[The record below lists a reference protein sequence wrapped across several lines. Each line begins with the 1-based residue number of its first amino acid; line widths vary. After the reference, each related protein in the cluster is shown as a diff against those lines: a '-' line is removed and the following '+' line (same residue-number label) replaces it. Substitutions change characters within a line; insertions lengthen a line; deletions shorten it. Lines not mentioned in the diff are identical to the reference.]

1 MKLKLSTRLFIGFL
15 AIAMLFVMVGIVNY
29 QLSRQVL
36 RNSERI
42 AHSQNRTAQATR
54 MLGNI
59 VDMEAG
65 FRGYLLVGNEGLLES
80 YYEGERQLLGS
91 FSRLRDE
98 FGLDD
103 PQYARMLQAQRLYE
117 RWSVYSHMLVSEK
130 RAARKRNP
138 RQEGVDGM
146 EHRALVEDLTGKQMM
161 DQIRVIFRGFDR
173 DELATRDKQRAKLA
187 ASIQQTRILSV
198 VLTLLALGLGLLG
211 AWLIARLLSRRIRRM
226 VQLATRIARGE
237 YHVRLADDARD
248 ELSELALSLDSMA
261 TTIES
266 TINQLERRNQ
276 ELDQFAYVVSHDLKA
291 PLRGIESASRWIEED
306 MDTGLP
312 EHIREFLVLM
322 RTRVHRMENLISG
335 ILELARIGRVQQ
347 QQERVNVRELLNEII
362 DSLAPP
368 EGFRVVLPPYLPVLL
383 ASRVELQQVFSNLI
397 SNALKYHHDPS
408 QGLVRIGLRETTE
421 EYTFTIADN
430 GPGIAPEY
438 HERVFVLFQTLTERD
453 TMESTG
459 VGLAIVKKIIE
470 RHGGTIRLESSEGAG
485 ATFTFTWP
493 KLPARSTAAA
503 AARPAQVGQ

>member
-1 MKLKLSTRLFIGFL
+1 MKLKLSTRLFIGFA
-15 AIAMLFVMVGIVNY
+15 AIALLFVMVGIVNY

-42 AHSQNRTAQATR
+42 AQSQNRTAQATR
-54 MLGNI
+54 MLGHI
-59 VDMEAG
+59 VDMESG

-91 FSRLRDE
+91 FMALRHE
-98 FGLDD
+98 FTPDD
-103 PQYARMLQAQRLYE
+103 PQYARMTRAQQLYE
-117 RWSVYSHMLVSEK
+117 RWAAYSHLLIGEK
-130 RAARKRNP
+130 RAARKRSA

-146 EHRALVEDLTGKQMM
+146 EHRSLVEDGTGKQLM

-173 DELATRDKQRAKLA
+173 DELNTREKQRQKLA
-187 ASIQQTRILSV
+187 ESIRETRILSV
-198 VLTLLALGLGLLG
+198 VLTLLAVVLGLIGAYLL
-211 AWLIARLLSRRIRRM
+211 ARLLSRRLTGM
-226 VQLATRIARGE
+226 VQLATRIAKGE
-237 YHVRLADDARD
+237 YHVRLTDHDQD
-248 ELSELALSLDSMA
+248 ELTELATSLNSMA
-261 TTIES
+261 GTIES
-266 TINQLERRNQ
+266 TITQLERRNQ

-306 MDTGLP
+306 MDAELP

-335 ILELARIGRVQQ
+335 ILELARIGRVEQ
-347 QQERVNVRELLNEII
+347 QQERVNIRELLHEII

-368 EGFRVVLPPYLPVLL
+368 EGFQVMLPPYLPVLM

-397 SNALKYHHDPS
+397 SNALKYHHDPAH
-408 QGLVRIGLRETTE
+408 GLVRIGLRETTE
-421 EYTFTIADN
+421 EYTFTVADN

-438 HERVFVLFQTLTERD
+438 HERVFVIFQTLTERD
-453 TMESTG
+453 TLESTG

-470 RHGGTIRLESSEGAG
+470 RHGGAIRLESHEGAG

-493 KLPARSTAAA
+493 KTLARTVAATAATA
-503 AARPAQVGQ
+503 NVSQ

>member
-54 MLGNI
+54 MLGHI
-59 VDMEAG
+59 VDMESG
-65 FRGYLLVGNEGLLES
+65 FRGYLLVGNESLLES
-80 YYEGERQLLGS
+80 YYEGERQLLGA
-91 FSRLRDE
+91 FSALREE
-98 FGLDD
+98 FDLDD
-103 PQYARMLQAQRLYE
+103 PQRARMLRAQALYE
-117 RWSVYSHMLVSEK
+117 RWSAYSHLLVAEK
-130 RAARKRNP
+130 RTARQRNV

-146 EHRALVEDLTGKQMM
+146 EHRGLVEDGTGKELM

-173 DELATRDKQRAKLA
+173 DELAHRDKQREKLA
-187 ASIQQTRILSV
+187 DSIQQTRALSV
-198 VLTLLALGLGLLG
+198 VLTLLALVLGLIG
-211 AWLIARLLSRRIRRM
+211 AVLIARVLSRRITGM

-237 YHVRLADDARD
+237 FHVRLTDNAQD
-248 ELSELALSLDSMA
+248 ELSELATSLNSMA
-261 TTIES
+261 STIES
-266 TINQLERRNQ
+266 TISQLERRNQ

-306 MDTGLP
+306 MDTSLP
-312 EHIREFLVLM
+312 EHIREFLLMM
-322 RTRVHRMENLISG
+322 RTRTHRMENLISG

-347 QQERVNVRELLNEII
+347 QQERVNVRELLHEII

-368 EGFRVVLPPYLPVLL
+368 EGFRVTLPPYLPVLT

-397 SNALKYHHDPS
+397 SNALKYHHNPA

-421 EYTFTIADN
+421 EYTFSIADN
-430 GPGIAPEY
+430 GPGIDPEY
-438 HERVFVLFQTLTERD
+438 HERVFLLFQTLTERD
-453 TMESTG
+453 TLESTG
-459 VGLAIVKKIIE
+459 VGLAIVKKIVE

-493 KLPARSTAAA
+493 KAGVRPSPAAA
-503 AARPAQVGQ
+503 AQPAKVSH